1 MPRSRYTAEEKLA
14 FLEEF
19 AQARIGA
26 RTFEHLHGWAHST
39 LSRWQMRYERDG
51 LPGLGEARRNK
62 HYSASLKLAA
72 VLAYQDGEGT
82 LSELANRFGLRSTKQ
97 LGDWISKY
105 NGDKTLAASPFRKQ
119 VPTMSRKTTLEE
131 RIELVEYV
139 NQGKHS
145 YSEAAEHFQVSY
157 QQARS
162 WVLRTKDGGYEAL
175 VDNRGHHKAEANLS
189 ETEKLRLEVRR
200 LKAELADKEL
210 VEAFIKK
217 FEELQR
223 RG

>member
-26 RTFEHLHGWAHST
+26 KTFEHLHGWAHST

-82 LSELANRFGLRSTKQ
+82 LSELANQFGLRSTKQ

-105 NGDKTLAASPFRKQ
+105 NGGQDFGGIAVQKAGSHYE
-119 VPTMSRKTTLEE
+119 S
-131 RIELVEYV
+131 
-139 NQGKHS
+139 
-145 YSEAAEHFQVSY
+145 
-157 QQARS
+157 
-162 WVLRTKDGGYEAL
+162 KDNIG
-175 VDNRGHHKAEANLS
+175 RAN
-189 ETEKLRLEVRR
+189 
-200 LKAELADKEL
+200 
-210 VEAFIKK
+210 
-217 FEELQR
+217 
-223 RG
+223 